1 MESKIEVWN
10 KALGHIGTRTVA
22 SESENCEEARQ
33 CALYWDAARRQALR
47 DFPYPWAQTR
57 IALAAKALPAVW
69 DGEWQYAYA
78 YPSNCLKLHK
88 ISRPG
93 SGQQ

>member
-57 IALAAKALPAVW
+57 IALAAKALPAVRMIW
-69 DGEWQYAYA
+69 TMQR
-78 YPSNCLKLHK
+78 CLMPR
-88 ISRPG
+88 SRRWRRAIR
-93 SGQQ
+93 

>member
-33 CALYWDAARRQALR
+33 CALYCNAARRRAGR
-47 DFPYPWAQTR
+47 ECPYPWTQTR
-57 IALAAKALPAVW
+57 TA
-69 DGEWQYAYA
+69 
-78 YPSNCLKLHK
+78 
-88 ISRPG
+88 
-93 SGQQ
+93 